1 MANNYR
7 CASYEQKEGP
17 GDHGLEGANGNVV
30 GGMGERS
37 QMQKGVGLLGA
48 GE

>member
-1 MANNYR
+1 MSR
-7 CASYEQKEGP
+7 KRGP
-17 GDHGLEGANGNVV
+17 GDHGLREPTGNVV